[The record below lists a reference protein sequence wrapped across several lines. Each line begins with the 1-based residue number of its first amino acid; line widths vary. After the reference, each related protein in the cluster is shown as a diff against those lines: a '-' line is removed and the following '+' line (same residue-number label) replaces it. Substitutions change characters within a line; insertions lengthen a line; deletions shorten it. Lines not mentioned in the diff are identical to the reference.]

1 MSPVDDHIYELKSAI
16 CKNTHKRT
24 LQQHN
29 SNNNNNIDKSVIENN
44 CL

>member
-1 MSPVDDHIYELKSAI
+1 MSPVDDRIYELKAI
-16 CKNTHKRT
+16 IYKNKYQRT
-24 LQQHN
+24 LQKQN